1 MVAGELKAPA
11 PSAIIGIGICD
22 MARRRD
28 VDPVLEFLR
37 NQGVEPEMRN
47 GAKHLLLIFT
57 VNGRRHMLPF
67 SHGGETD
74 QWGHDLSI

>member
-1 MVAGELKAPA
+1 M
-11 PSAIIGIGICD
+11 

-28 VDPVLEFLR
+28 VNPVLDFLR
-37 NQGVEPEMRN
+37 GRGIEPELRN
-47 GAKHLLLIFT
+47 GSKHLLLIFT

-74 QWGHDLSI
+74 QWGRMKKLADLKRILGV